1 MKTYQKVFA
10 AISSAVLSISAL
22 GGVFY
27 AVSQYH
33 KQDVTNLLGF
43 LLNDTEEDLSGED
56 YDLNGDGKWN
66 AADLTLMKRELLPAA
81 NTGKTLVAY
90 YSASGTTEKIADYI
104 VEAMNADTFV
114 ITPVQLYSDADLD
127 WTDQTSRVV
136 MEHNDENRHTEL
148 VSVDV
153 PDWES
158 YDNVFIGY
166 PIWWQEASWVVDD
179 FVKEND
185 FTGKNVIPF
194 CTSMSSPLGNS
205 GTLLAEMAGTGN
217 WLEGMRFTSRSTQDE
232 VHTWVTDLNLPKQEQ
247 KNDILIAYFTPA
259 ENSGVD
265 AISSATLTT
274 WNKEDMGAAEV
285 LANMIHN
292 HTKSDLFSIRTE
304 NNYPLEYNELADY
317 AKDEQDNNV
326 LPVLTSHIDNL
337 DQYSTII
344 VVFPDWW
351 YTMPQAVYSFF
362 DEYDFS
368 GKTIIPCSTHAGS
381 GLAGSPKTIREL
393 EPNATVIDDGFTVA
407 ASRVTNAEDD
417 VIAWVEKHELN
428 EGGQH
433 NE

>member
-114 ITPVQLYSDADLD
+114 ITPVQPYSDADLD

-166 PIWWQEASWVVDD
+166 PIWWREASWVVDD

-194 CTSMSSPLGNS
+194 CTSMSSPLWRQWNAPCRNGRH
-205 GTLLAEMAGTGN
+205 GQLA
-217 WLEGMRFTSRSTQDE
+217 
-232 VHTWVTDLNLPKQEQ
+232 
-247 KNDILIAYFTPA
+247 
-259 ENSGVD
+259 
-265 AISSATLTT
+265 
-274 WNKEDMGAAEV
+274 
-285 LANMIHN
+285 
-292 HTKSDLFSIRTE
+292 
-304 NNYPLEYNELADY
+304 
-317 AKDEQDNNV
+317 
-326 LPVLTSHIDNL
+326 
-337 DQYSTII
+337 
-344 VVFPDWW
+344 
-351 YTMPQAVYSFF
+351 
-362 DEYDFS
+362 
-368 GKTIIPCSTHAGS
+368 
-381 GLAGSPKTIREL
+381 
-393 EPNATVIDDGFTVA
+393 
-407 ASRVTNAEDD
+407 
-417 VIAWVEKHELN
+417 
-428 EGGQH
+428 
-433 NE
+433 